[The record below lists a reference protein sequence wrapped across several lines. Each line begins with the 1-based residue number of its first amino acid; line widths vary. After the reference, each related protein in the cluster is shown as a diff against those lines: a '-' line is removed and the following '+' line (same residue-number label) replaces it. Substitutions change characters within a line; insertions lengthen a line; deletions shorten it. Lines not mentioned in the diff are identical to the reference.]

1 VSHPSSSEGVPHTA
15 SDLWDEKYAA
25 AEQLWSGEPN
35 RALVDAAAPLR
46 VGRALD
52 VGCGEGA
59 DAVWLAQ
66 QGWDVT
72 ALDVSGVA
80 LDRAAHHARDAGV
93 SVRWVHAGLM
103 EAPLAAGA
111 FDLVSAQYPVLLRT
125 SRADAERTLLDAV
138 APDGVLIVVHHADFD
153 PAHAKAQGFDP
164 ADYVAPSD
172 VALLLDNN
180 WQVDV
185 NETRP
190 RKVTTGGGAHHIQDI
205 VLVAR
210 RLH

>member
-1 VSHPSSSEGVPHTA
+1 VSHSSSGESVPHTP
-15 SDLWDEKYAA
+15 SDVWDEKYAA

-35 RALVDAAAPLR
+35 RALVDAATPLR
-46 VGRALD
+46 AGRALD

-80 LDRAAHHARDAGV
+80 LDRAAHHARDAEV
-93 SVRWVHAGLM
+93 SVRWVHAGLT
-103 EAPLAAGA
+103 EAPLAAGT

-180 WQVDV
+180 WQIDV

-190 RKVTTGGGAHHIQDI
+190 RKVTTGGGAHHIQDV